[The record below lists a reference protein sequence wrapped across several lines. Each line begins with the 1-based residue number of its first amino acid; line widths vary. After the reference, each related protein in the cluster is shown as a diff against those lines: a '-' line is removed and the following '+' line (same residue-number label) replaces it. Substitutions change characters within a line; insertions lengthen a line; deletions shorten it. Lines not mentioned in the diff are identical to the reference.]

1 MLGNKSKPAPP
12 AADTTS
18 LIAVGTQVRGD
29 VRFSGRLHVD
39 GSVEG
44 ALRGEGENAVLT
56 LSNSAQVTGEIVA
69 PHVVINGIVSG
80 DVTASER
87 LELASGARVEG
98 SQRQLRRRRVRAHRG
113 QRLLQGDGNVR
124 RRADQRQ
131 DRAPRRAAA
140 AVVGAAGDESR
151 SRGFRAVGRGGQT
164 LNSRRT
170 ARSRED
176 GCRRHE

>member
-44 ALRGEGENAVLT
+44 ALHGEGANAVLT
-56 LSNSAQVTGEIVA
+56 LSNNAKVTGEIVA

-98 SQRQLRRRRVRAHRG
+98 NVYYKVMEMSAGAQINGKIVHRAEPPRQLSG
-113 QRLLQGDGNVR
+113 PQETK
-124 RRADQRQ
+124 
-131 DRAPRRAAA
+131 A
-140 AVVGAAGDESR
+140 AVEDFALSGAA
-151 SRGFRAVGRGGQT
+151 VKP
-164 LNSRRT
+164 
-170 ARSRED
+170 
-176 GCRRHE
+176 